1 MFDIVSSLLNF
12 FYELVPDYAAA
23 IALLTLAVMVVTTP
37 LTMKGTRSMIE
48 MQRVQPE
55 MRRLQ
60 QKYKDDRQKLNEEL
74 MALYQ
79 EHGINPL
86 GGCLPL
92 LLQMPV
98 FFILFNVIRGLTH
111 KAVDGTFDPKYLSET
126 DALWKALHGD
136 TRMESLG
143 FDLAKSAQTVL
154 GESFVNALPYLALA
168 ALVGVMALYQQRQIQ
183 GRSATEIPGPQKMMA
198 RVFTAMFVVFAFLSP
213 AALVVYFIVSTAWR
227 IGQQAYITR
236 TLYSGDDSPG
246 AQAAKAMKEL
256 RAQKEAG
263 GAPGLLPQLGRGDRG
278 GTKPTGSAA
287 KRSGGAG
294 TGSAQPKP
302 AGTSKGSGQQG
313 SGQRPGSSHP
323 RSRKKKKRR

>member
-1 MFDIVSSLLNF
+1 MFDLVSSLLNV

-37 LTMKGTRSMIE
+37 LTLKGTRSMIE

-74 MALYQ
+74 MKLYQ

-86 GGCLPL
+86 GGCLPM
-92 LLQMPV
+92 LLQLPV

-111 KAVDGTFDPKYLSET
+111 QGEAGTFEPKYLDHG
-126 DALWKALHGD
+126 DALYRSLVGD
-136 TRMESLG
+136 RRMDSLG
-143 FDLAKSAQTVL
+143 LDLAETAAEVL
-154 GESFVNALPYLALA
+154 SDDFLRSLPYIGLA

-183 GRSATEIPGPQKMMA
+183 GRSVAEIPGPQKMMA
-198 RVFTAMFVVFAFLSP
+198 RLFTGMFVVFAFISP

-227 IGQQAYITR
+227 IGQQGYITR
-236 TLYSGDDSPG
+236 TLYAGEDSPG
-246 AQAAKAMKEL
+246 AQAAQAMKEL

-263 GAPGLLPQLGRGDRG
+263 SAPDVLPQLRRGDRG
-278 GTKPTGSAA
+278 GTKPTGDA
-287 KRSGGAG
+287 KPPKQPRAGGDGA
-294 TGSAQPKP
+294 AQPQRP
-302 AGTSKGSGQQG
+302 AG
-313 SGQRPGSSHP
+313 RPANPHP